1 MSRLSRLSFGLL
13 AAGVAIAAPFSGHA
27 GTNAAAAPRAIG
39 WGALS
44 TGSGMPTDTVPAN
57 FRFRLL
63 NPHPCVRD
71 TVVLVVAGFASTP
84 CDSLIEAFARDQ
96 THVVYHTQVRDS
108 IGCILRMPLEYLIRI
123 PLGLFAAGPQRI
135 EIEWVIDHVNPGKVG
150 LREVHHIPID
160 FVVTAECGP
169 TEGLPYVD
177 HVQIGPPDGGTPPCV
192 PPGDSI
198 PVFIAGHFPNGCFTL
213 AKVEVLPDDSMG
225 PMPRSP
231 GVRLTVE
238 DCACCTIVCADQP
251 VRWSASIKLPPLPA
265 FAYKLPVELVRTS
278 CNSTI
283 ARFAAGYPYVVS
295 DSCARRIG
303 CILPSFDPGGAP
315 HECDAQIG
323 PGQPARLTLFLRS
336 TTALSG
342 LQGEL
347 ALSDPTL
354 HVTQLAAAGPAQGMR
369 LRWTPTPRGA
379 RFALISDQGAPIL
392 PVPPNGP
399 APPVLEIEVEQGA
412 TAPTPVTLLDLVQL
426 LAADGAGQEV
436 PWCPTLAAGPSFRY
450 AAYARIC
457 SGPRPVAHCDFNG
470 DGREDIR
477 DLVLMVR
484 CLRDSALCGDS
495 TAHFDCNQD
504 GTFTLDDVL
513 CCAGSILGQDCVA
526 CPPGETRDA
535 RDLKLGLGPPVGR
548 LPSPGLPIRIEG
560 GSTIGGARLTL
571 RFPEDRYDV
580 SGVDL
585 AGAAPTWIHVTHV
598 SGGRVV
604 IGLIK
609 AAEAVAPETDIA
621 FTLQLALKPGREPGG
636 EVALE
641 SAELA
646 APDGVRLAANV
657 PALRQPL
664 GGAPRIALS
673 ENRPNP
679 FAGSTRFAVTLDRP
693 GLVEVGIYDLGGRRL
708 VTLHRGELPAGTREF
723 SWDGR
728 LGDGARARD
737 GVYFYRAAAGTE
749 TLARKLVLLQS
760 P

>member
-1 MSRLSRLSFGLL
+1 M
-13 AAGVAIAAPFSGHA
+13 
-27 GTNAAAAPRAIG
+27 
-39 WGALS
+39 
-44 TGSGMPTDTVPAN
+44 
-57 FRFRLL
+57 
-63 NPHPCVRD
+63 
-71 TVVLVVAGFASTP
+71 
-84 CDSLIEAFARDQ
+84 
-96 THVVYHTQVRDS
+96 
-108 IGCILRMPLEYLIRI
+108 
-123 PLGLFAAGPQRI
+123 
-135 EIEWVIDHVNPGKVG
+135 
-150 LREVHHIPID
+150 
-160 FVVTAECGP
+160 
-169 TEGLPYVD
+169 
-177 HVQIGPPDGGTPPCV
+177 
-192 PPGDSI
+192 
-198 PVFIAGHFPNGCFTL
+198 
-213 AKVEVLPDDSMG
+213 
-225 PMPRSP
+225 
-231 GVRLTVE
+231 
-238 DCACCTIVCADQP
+238 
-251 VRWSASIKLPPLPA
+251 
-265 FAYKLPVELVRTS
+265 
-278 CNSTI
+278 
-283 ARFAAGYPYVVS
+283 
-295 DSCARRIG
+295 
-303 CILPSFDPGGAP
+303 
-315 HECDAQIG
+315 
-323 PGQPARLTLFLRS
+323 
-336 TTALSG
+336 
-342 LQGEL
+342 
-347 ALSDPTL
+347 
-354 HVTQLAAAGPAQGMR
+354 
-369 LRWTPTPRGA
+369 
-379 RFALISDQGAPIL
+379 
-392 PVPPNGP
+392 
-399 APPVLEIEVEQGA
+399 
-412 TAPTPVTLLDLVQL
+412 TLLDLVQL

-513 CCAGSILGQDCVA
+513 CCAGRILGQDCVA

-548 LPSPGLPIRIEG
+548 IPSPGLPIRIEG
-560 GSTIGGARLTL
+560 AGTIGGARLTL

-609 AAEAVAPETDIA
+609 AADAVVPETDIA

-728 LGDGARARD
+728 LADGARARD